1 MDSILPMHAPPP
13 VIPPP
18 PLAAK
23 GRRPR
28 YSVMVPTCEPDEKL
42 CRALA
47 SVLDQAPSASD
58 MQIAVVDDA
67 SAPGVVH
74 RLVRSVDP
82 EGRVEIVTNE
92 RRLGLGGNWNRA
104 ITLAR
109 GELVHLLHQ
118 DDFLYPDFY
127 ARLARGFDRAAD
139 IGMAFCRC
147 RIVDAD
153 ERLVKMTSRQ
163 RWLSGVLT
171 NWLPTI
177 AERQRIQTPSAVVA
191 RSTYETVGGYRGDL
205 CHALDWEMWVR
216 IAARYDVW
224 YEPRALAAYR
234 RHVANESTRL
244 AASGEVWPDMAR
256 AIRIIAASLP
266 AAMRRRSVAASVR
279 WHVASAMRTAERQL
293 EAGAAAAAADTLRT
307 VPVILDLVGGDTLD
321 LAASRRLTVLH
332 TRLDHRR
339 RRAA

>member
-1 MDSILPMHAPPP
+1 MDSIIPMHASPPG
-13 VIPPP
+13 IPPAGGSGP
-18 PLAAK
+18 
-23 GRRPR
+23 RPR
-28 YSVMVPTCEPDEKL
+28 FSVMVPTCEPDDKL
-42 CRALA
+42 CRTLA
-47 SVLDQAPSASD
+47 SVLDQAPPGD
-58 MQIAVVDDA
+58 TMQIAVVDDA

-74 RLVRSVDP
+74 RLVRSVDH
-82 EGRVEIVTNE
+82 EGRVEIVTND
-92 RRLGLGGNWNRA
+92 RRLGLSGNWNRA
-104 ITLAR
+104 IALAR

-118 DDFLYPDFY
+118 DDFVHPGFY
-127 ARLARGFDRAAD
+127 AQLGSGFDRAAG

-163 RWLSGVLT
+163 RWLPGVLS

-177 AERQRIQTPSAVVA
+177 AERQRIQTPAAIVA

-224 YEPRALAAYR
+224 YEPRPLAAYR
-234 RHVANESTRL
+234 RHVANETTRL

-256 AIRIIAASLP
+256 AIRIIARSLP
-266 AAMRRRSVAASVR
+266 ASLRDRSVAASVR

-307 VPVILDLVGGDTLD
+307 VPVILDLVEGEALD
-321 LAASRRLTVLH
+321 IAASRRLSVLH
-332 TRLDHRR
+332 ARLDHRR